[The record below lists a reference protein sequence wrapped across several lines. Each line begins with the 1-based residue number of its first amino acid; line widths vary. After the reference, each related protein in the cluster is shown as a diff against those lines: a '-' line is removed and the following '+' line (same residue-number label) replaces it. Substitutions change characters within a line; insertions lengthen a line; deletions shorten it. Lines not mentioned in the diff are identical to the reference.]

1 MADDLPEDPFPAD
14 VPEELGDLAP
24 IWQDA
29 AVTFQQAHLDLHAM
43 VNQESL
49 GNLWRAA
56 FAIEDNLRTRFA
68 LIQAATAIRR
78 SNMTPD
84 EFARWNVME

>member
-1 MADDLPEDPFPAD
+1 MADDLPEDPFSAD
-14 VPEELGDLAP
+14 VPELGDLAP

-43 VNQESL
+43 VNQELSAT
-49 GNLWRAA
+49 WRAA